1 MDEGWTGESARVG
14 GNGEQG
20 MMSTHEDVETIPAGR
35 QSEAEA
41 KKGRNNIKKM
51 SEAGLVRE

>member
-14 GNGEQG
+14 GKGEQG

-41 KKGRNNIKKM
+41 KKVKII
-51 SEAGLVRE
+51 